1 MKKYPYLLIAAAI
14 LAMIWITG
22 PKSGHIVRRGQTD
35 WIIQTGNSADPQVLR
50 SAEMIRSYIREMTG
64 AEMAVDIPGAGSG
77 VLILKVNPGLHP
89 DGFWI
94 ETSGNRVE
102 ISGGDHKGCIYG
114 AVRFL
119 EALGCRK
126 YSPSF
131 EIVPGRRSIRV
142 PELNLEDQPVNSY
155 RNVNGR
161 FTLDPDY
168 QDWMALDIIDDIF
181 AKGYYVHTFNRL
193 VPWQDYFETH
203 PDYFAW
209 MNGKRIIDQL
219 CPSHPEVLKIALARL
234 VEDMRLQPDKMIWSV
249 SQNDNFSF
257 CQCENC
263 SRIIEEEGSPA
274 GPVIRFVNEIARHF
288 PDRIISTL
296 AYQYSRQA
304 PKVTRPE
311 PNVQIMLCTIELNR
325 SQPIAEDERSRSF
338 LRDMEEWG
346 KISGH
351 IYLWDYTVNF
361 SHHVTPFPNYHV
373 LQPNLQLFT
382 DNGVRYHFQQT
393 NTDTGHEFS
402 QLKSWLLAHLLWD
415 PDADTEELTE
425 RFMKG
430 YYGRSHRH
438 IRKYFDALHD
448 EILKTGEWLDIYG
461 HPTAHEQTFLSE
473 DNIDHYLRIFDRALS
488 KVGGDSAR
496 QIHVREA
503 LLPVQYAA
511 MEIAKN
517 HMFDERGWFTAE
529 PVYEIRPRMRDMLEM
544 FIETC
549 RQAGVNTLSEAGLT
563 PEDYYQST
571 LRMLDIRVE
580 DNRAFRMAA
589 TASPPA
595 SGKYGGG
602 DLAYLTNG
610 VKGSNDFKVHW
621 LGWEAQDFMV
631 EVDLQESGRADS
643 VAIGS
648 LYDPKSWI
656 FHPLSV
662 EALVSADGEDFISLG
677 TKSLDAR
684 QQHEPVTRTW
694 SFAAGEQP
702 FRYLRFNIR
711 GTIKNP
717 NWHPSAG
724 GASWVFIDEVLVNAE
739 EGKAIGDTRELKS
752 DD

>member
-1 MKKYPYLLIAAAI
+1 MKKYTYLLIAAAI

-22 PKSGHIVRRGQTD
+22 SKSDYLVRHGKTD
-35 WIIQTGNSADPQVLR
+35 WVIQTGNSADPQILR
-50 SAEMIRSYIREMTG
+50 SAELIQTCILKMSGTELPLDT
-64 AEMAVDIPGAGSG
+64 ANASSG
-77 VLILKVNPGLHP
+77 VLILSVNSGLHP
-89 DGFWI
+89 DGFQI
-94 ETSGNRVE
+94 KTSKDRVE

-114 AVRFL
+114 AVIFL
-119 EALGCRK
+119 EALGCQK
-126 YSPSF
+126 YSPNF
-131 EIVPGRRSIRV
+131 EIVPVVKKIRI
-142 PELNLEDQPVNSY
+142 PELDLEDAPVNSY

-161 FTLDPDY
+161 FTMDPDY

-193 VPWQDYFETH
+193 VPWQVYFETN

-219 CPSHPEVLKIALARL
+219 CPSHPEVLNITLAKL
-234 VEDMRLQPDKMIWSV
+234 EEDMRLQPDKLVWSV

-274 GPVIRFVNEIARHF
+274 GPIIHFVNEIARHF

-338 LRDMEEWG
+338 LQDMEDWG
-346 KISGH
+346 KIASH

-382 DNGVRYHFQQT
+382 NNGVHYHFQQS

-402 QLKSWLLAHLLWD
+402 QLKAWLLAHLLWN
-415 PDADTEELTE
+415 PDADTEELTD

-430 YYGRSHRH
+430 YYGRAARH

-461 HPTAHEQTFLSE
+461 HPTAHEQTFLSAE
-473 DNIDHYLRIFDRALS
+473 NIDHYLRIFDRALAS
-488 KVGGDSAR
+488 VASDSAR
-496 QIHVREA
+496 LILVREA

-517 HMFDERGWFTAE
+517 HMFDERGWFTTE
-529 PVYEIRPRMRDMLEM
+529 PVYEIRPRMLEMLEM

-549 RQAGVNTLSEAGLT
+549 RQAGVNTLSEAGLK
-563 PEDYYQST
+563 PEDYYQAT
-571 LRMLDIRVE
+571 LRTLDIRVE
-580 DNRAFRMAA
+580 KNRAFRKAVA
-589 TASPPA
+589 ASPSA
-595 SGKYGGG
+595 SAKYGGG
-602 DLAYLTNG
+602 DLNYLTNG

-621 LGWEAQDFMV
+621 LGWEAQDFTLDI
-631 EVDLQESGRADS
+631 DLGDLGTAPT

-662 EALVSADGEDFISLG
+662 ECLISSDGRDFSPLG
-677 TKSLDAR
+677 SQLLEGD
-684 QQHEPVTRTW
+684 QQNEPVTRTW
-694 SFAAGEQP
+694 SFDTNGKD

-711 GTIKNP
+711 GTLKNP
-717 NWHPSAG
+717 DWHPSAG
-724 GASWVFIDEVLVNAE
+724 GASWVFVDEVWVNDGE
-739 EGKAIGDTRELKS
+739 EKAIGETR
-752 DD
+752 